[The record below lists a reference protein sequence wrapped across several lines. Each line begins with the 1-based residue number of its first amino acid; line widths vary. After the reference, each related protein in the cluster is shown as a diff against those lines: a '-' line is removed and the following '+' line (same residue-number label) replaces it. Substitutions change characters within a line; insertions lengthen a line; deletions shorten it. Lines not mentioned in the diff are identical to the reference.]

1 MAENKTSFQT
11 ILDAL
16 LNDNKDFP
24 HRYLQF
30 FSDLDPASLK
40 AFLDGWPRVNPTRK
54 LILLRQLEALV
65 DTDTI
70 VSFEDI
76 GRALLKDV
84 DGDVRAAAIRL
95 LAESDDPK
103 LADAYINILQKDTEL
118 EPRLEA
124 ATMLGEYVILGELE
138 ELDET
143 IHHRIEDA
151 LLAVVSSKE
160 DDQLRRRA
168 LEALGYSSRPEAE
181 TVIETA
187 FTRASPEWVASALT
201 AMGRSSDPQWEE
213 QVITM
218 LVNEDLRIRKA
229 AVQAAGE
236 LMSSDARGL
245 LLSMLE
251 DEEDD
256 EVIAAIIWSLSQIGG
271 EDVRTYLEALLDK
284 TEDEDENED
293 LLELI
298 ENALENL
305 TFTEDL
311 ERFEMLALNPD
322 DELKE
327 IDIKELDNKE

>member
-30 FSDLDPASLK
+30 FSDIDPASLK

-65 DTDTI
+65 DSDTI

-103 LADAYINILQKDTEL
+103 LANTYINILQKDTEL

-143 IHHRIEDA
+143 IRHKIEDA
-151 LLAVVSSKE
+151 LLAMVSSKE
-160 DDQLRRRA
+160 DDQLRRCA
-168 LEALGYSSRPEAE
+168 LEAVGYSSRPEAE

-284 TEDEDENED
+284 TEDEDESED

-311 ERFEMLALNPD
+311 ERFEMLALDPD
-322 DELKE
+322 DELKD
-327 IDIKELDNKE
+327 IDIEELDNKE